1 MSRPKPP
8 GQRGLF
14 NAALTIWIAE
24 NHEVAQLASEIMV
37 WERHLDRECRSLA
50 LSDHV
55 DPGTAET
62 RFKAEAR
69 LNQKGRVFPPR
80 VLAWHRLREIVCSQP

>member
-1 MSRPKPP
+1 MSRSKPP
-8 GQRGLF
+8 GRRGLL
-14 NAALTIWIAE
+14 NAARRIWIAE
-24 NHEVAQLASEIMV
+24 NRTVAELACEITV
-37 WERHLDRECRSLA
+37 WESHLDRECRSLA

-62 RFKAEAR
+62 RFRAEAR

-80 VLAWHRLREIVCSQP
+80 VLAWRRLRGIGCK

>member
-1 MSRPKPP
+1 MSRSKPP
-8 GQRGLF
+8 GRRGLF
-14 NAALTIWIAE
+14 NTARTIWIAE
-24 NHEVAQLASEIMV
+24 NRTVAELACEIMV

-62 RFKAEAR
+62 RFKAEVQ
-69 LNQKGRVFPPR
+69 LTQKGRVFPPR
-80 VLAWHRLREIVCSQP
+80 VLAWRRLHGTVCQ

>member
-1 MSRPKPP
+1 MSRSKPP

-14 NAALTIWIAE
+14 NAARTFWIAE
-24 NHEVAQLASEIMV
+24 NQEVAQLASEVMV
-37 WERHLDRECRSLA
+37 WESHLDRECRSLA

-80 VLAWHRLREIVCSQP
+80 VLAWRRLQGIFCR